1 MYHAIQQAVGH
12 VLNLVVGVAA
22 LTAVVL
28 FVGILAIELSK
39 RPRYSVRTL
48 LVASTVVAAVLGL
61 AVCAANK

>member
-1 MYHAIQQAVGH
+1 VYHAIQQAVGH
-12 VLNLVVGVAA
+12 VLNLVVGVTA
-22 LTAVVL
+22 LTAFVL

-48 LVASTVVAAVLGL
+48 LVATTVVAAVLGL

>member
-12 VLNLVVGVAA
+12 VLNLIVGFAA
-22 LTAVVL
+22 LAAVVL
-28 FVGILAIELSK
+28 FIGILAIELTK

-48 LVASTVVAAVLGL
+48 LVATTVVAAVLGL

>member
-48 LVASTVVAAVLGL
+48 LVATTVVAAVLGL

>member
-1 MYHAIQQAVGH
+1 VYHAIQQAVGH